1 MRMDFA
7 RRQLEK
13 TGWKYGCGLGK
24 HENGAA
30 QPVKATIKM
39 DTRGLGF
46 DPGKEF
52 SHDWW
57 TMAFNKTAEKLSVTN
72 TDSRSS
78 VQVSQGRE
86 CSSGKSGP
94 KGGDLETYRGFV
106 KESVVPVDSPIKNV
120 VTTEMVSDDELFL
133 ACGGRTAH
141 RAARHGLK
149 LSGKLKRLAK
159 QEHKSSSIKNGK
171 LLVVECKA
179 KKHCQRIDG
188 VAQKE
193 CSPSLNVDVYQS
205 VGSNDGVCVCKHKK
219 PKRRFQ
225 RVSVVLQKECSL

>member
-1 MRMDFA
+1 MTSSFLLAADE
-7 RRQLEK
+7 QH
-13 TGWKYGCGLGK
+13 TGTSL
-24 HENGAA
+24 
-30 QPVKATIKM
+30 TIFM
-39 DTRGLGF
+39 L
-46 DPGKEF
+46 
-52 SHDWW
+52 
-57 TMAFNKTAEKLSVTN
+57 L
-72 TDSRSS
+72 
-78 VQVSQGRE
+78 
-86 CSSGKSGP
+86 
-94 KGGDLETYRGFV
+94 FV
-106 KESVVPVDSPIKNV
+106 DIIV
-120 VTTEMVSDDELFL
+120 MF
-133 ACGGRTAH
+133 

-193 CSPSLNVDVYQS
+193 CSPSLDVDVYQS